1 MRILLVFSVVFVAL
15 VAILATNIFGKR
27 DYLQEGSMD
36 SETSKEMTFKLVK
49 SKESAQETKRTPK
62 NCGDLDIINIV
73 FASLAFSILVPLA
86 LRRYVKKNKN
96 EKFIADGCCVLK
108 TSTGTYVLLDFTGED
123 HNNYTS
129 EELQEIA
136 HEIRQTL
143 D

>member
-49 SKESAQETKRTPK
+49 SKESAQETKRTP
-62 NCGDLDIINIV
+62 
-73 FASLAFSILVPLA
+73 ILVPLA